1 METKNNDRKENY
13 ITPDR
18 SGRVWGGL
26 VLVIIGSVLLS
37 HQLGYG
43 IPEWLFSWELVVIA
57 ISTYVGARRNFVPGG
72 WLVGICIGGVFLLGD
87 LYPEL
92 NLQPYFWPSLII
104 AIGLFMIF
112 RSKRKS
118 TGIWTGAIT
127 SDEAIDLVSV
137 FGGSKKNIVSKTF
150 KGGDSITI
158 FGGTEIDLTQA
169 DFTGTAKIEVV
180 TVFGGTKLR
189 VPANWRIKSEVIS
202 IFSGVD
208 DKRPQA
214 TEVDSSKLLVIE
226 GVCLFGGIEFKS
238 I

>member
-1 METKNNDRKENY
+1 MEPNNNDRKDNY

-18 SGRVWGGL
+18 AGRVWGGL

-57 ISTYVGARRNFVPGG
+57 ISTYVGARRNFVPGV
-72 WLVGICIGGVFLLGD
+72 WLVGICIGGVFLLSD

-92 NLQPYFWPSLII
+92 NVQPYFWPALII

-112 RSKRKS
+112 RPKRKGAG
-118 TGIWTGAIT
+118 TWTGELT
-127 SDEAIDLVSV
+127 SDEAIDVVSV
-137 FGGSKKNIVSKTF
+137 FGGSKKNILTKSF
-150 KGGDSITI
+150 KGGHSVTVL
-158 FGGTEIDLTQA
+158 GGTEIDLTQA
-169 DFTGTAKIEVV
+169 DFTGTAKIEMT

-189 VPANWRIKSEVIS
+189 VPANWRIKSDVIS
-202 IFSGVD
+202 VFGGVD

-214 TEVDSSKLLVIE
+214 ADVDNSKILVLE
-226 GVCLFGGIEFKS
+226 GVCIFGGVELKS